1 MTVPDRGRYGVDNS
15 FQRRNVPDPFA
26 TPMFVTGVC
35 HACKPC
41 NLHTL
46 GTRLTVL
53 CKNPAL
59 AGERDEE
66 K

>member
-1 MTVPDRGRYGVDNS
+1 MTIPDRRRYGVDNS

-26 TPMFVTGVC
+26 ALMFVTDVC
-35 HACKPC
+35 HTCKPC
-41 NLHTL
+41 DLHTL

-53 CKNPAL
+53 CKNSAL
-59 AGERDEE
+59 AGGRDEE